1 MPLFFYVLRKSNQ
14 DWINKWGTSS
24 DYSMLESK
32 NYFFGIFWKHFFIQV
47 VFSTF
52 GTYPIKKSFMKNKRD
67 QKEIFQNLVNLAQI
81 STINGMIFGD
91 DRSIFLGETIK
102 VVLGASIEEKH
113 ARLLQSYIQKFLNHV
128 SLMEGQLKVID
139 MLKDESCAN

>member
-1 MPLFFYVLRKSNQ
+1 
-14 DWINKWGTSS
+14 
-24 DYSMLESK
+24 
-32 NYFFGIFWKHFFIQV
+32 
-47 VFSTF
+47 
-52 GTYPIKKSFMKNKRD
+52 MKNKGD
-67 QKEIFQNLVNLAQI
+67 QKEIFQNLANLAQI

-128 SLMEGQLKVID
+128 SVMEDQLKVID